1 MILVYSIYKYSN
13 CGYCYL
19 VSHLADQTPAPSQ
32 RLFNLLRTWSDVLTF
47 LHRGVLIVT
56 ASSHVIR
63 WLCRTTRK
71 ARNSETMKHI
81 FAGTVYIQVYNCAY
95 IIYIYMHIII
105 YIYYIYICIYLST
118 HTNARLAPYGPL
130 LPKERACALPNH
142 PGRRSC
148 AWSRRL
154 ELHPSGWICLV
165 TRKNK
170 RWTASSQLFIRN
182 SNFKKNTNNVSFA
195 STKNYHKCGKH
206 ITSIVPRSRSTSSD
220 L

>member
-105 YIYYIYICIYLST
+105 YIYYIYMYIPIYTYKCKIGALWAFAAQGT
-118 HTNARLAPYGPL
+118 RLCSPKPPWTPL
-130 LPKERACALPNH
+130 M
-142 PGRRSC
+142 
-148 AWSRRL
+148 RL
-154 ELHPSGWICLV
+154 EQETW
-165 TRKNK
+165 
-170 RWTASSQLFIRN
+170 ASSKWL
-182 SNFKKNTNNVSFA
+182 
-195 STKNYHKCGKH
+195 
-206 ITSIVPRSRSTSSD
+206 D
-220 L
+220 LLSY